1 MLEKEIDNLLKE
13 LSVSSAWADDFA
25 GAIQSVNDLNILKEA
40 ASLKDKKG
48 NRLYDNFQLF
58 QFLGDDKEMKL
69 MLAKKFLQDNP
80 EFSEKNYNMPVI
92 NYIIK
97 NQLNDY
103 ETDKIINNTPKDFL
117 NNK

>member
-13 LSVSSAWADDFA
+13 LAVSSAWADDFA
-25 GAIQSVNDLNILKEA
+25 EAIQSENDLNIIKEA
-40 ASLKDKKG
+40 ANLKDQKG

-58 QFLGDDKEMKL
+58 QFLGDDKELKL
-69 MLAKKFLQDNP
+69 MLAKKFLQNNP
-80 EFSEKNYNMPVI
+80 EFTEKNYNIPVI

-97 NQLNDY
+97 NQLNDD
-103 ETDKIINNTPKDFL
+103 ETEKLINNTPKNLL